1 VKDEYEIDGQVVV
14 DEDSDELCCGC
25 GYIAKEYAV
34 CVDCKG
40 KRHRSCGDD
49 KACRNCVAKKDTE
62 AMVGFFA
69 RAQERA
75 MKLVQDKYTYKRKA
89 EDSVARVEVLEMELA
104 AERNESK
111 KLKDNCAKLEK
122 SFEEAVDA
130 LEGLVAVVKG
140 L

>member
-1 VKDEYEIDGQVVV
+1 
-14 DEDSDELCCGC
+14 
-25 GYIAKEYAV
+25 
-34 CVDCKG
+34 
-40 KRHRSCGDD
+40 
-49 KACRNCVAKKDTE
+49 
-62 AMVGFFA
+62 MVGFFA

-75 MKLVQDKYTYKRKA
+75 TKLVQDKYTYKRKA

-130 LEGLVAVVKG
+130 LEGLVAVAKG